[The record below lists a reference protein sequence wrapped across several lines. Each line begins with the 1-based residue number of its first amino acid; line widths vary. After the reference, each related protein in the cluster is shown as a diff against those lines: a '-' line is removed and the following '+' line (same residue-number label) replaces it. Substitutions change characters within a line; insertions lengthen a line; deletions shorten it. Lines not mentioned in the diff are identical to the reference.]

1 MTVINE
7 YGVADLQNYPTA
19 GLNRPL
25 GLQEVE
31 TSRIAR
37 QSIHELVK
45 VVKVVKVVSHTH
57 RSTLLPGDISVR
69 G

>member
-7 YGVADLQNYPTA
+7 YEGADLQNYPTA

-31 TSRIAR
+31 ASRIAR
-37 QSIHELVK
+37 QSKQELVR
-45 VVKVVKVVSHTH
+45 VFKVVSHTH
-57 RSTLLPGDISVR
+57 RPTLPPGDISV
-69 G
+69 GG